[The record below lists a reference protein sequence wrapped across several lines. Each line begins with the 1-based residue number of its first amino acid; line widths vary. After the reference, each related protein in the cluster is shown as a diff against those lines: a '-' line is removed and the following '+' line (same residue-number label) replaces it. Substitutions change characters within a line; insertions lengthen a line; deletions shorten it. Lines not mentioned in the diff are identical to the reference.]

1 MQSMKKGI
9 KKAIT
14 SPTKETVI
22 TDHKRPIHG
31 FCYTHFN
38 MNKDKLLKV
47 WNLDLQSVS
56 MKAQNI
62 QTIAHAL
69 NTAIKSEQL
78 DTEYVTDVVDIM
90 LQYAIDIVNKV
101 GEIEAEQ

>member
-1 MQSMKKGI
+1 MKKGI

-38 MNKDKLLKV
+38 MKSGKTLKV
-47 WNLDLQSVS
+47 WDLDLQTVS
-56 MKAQNI
+56 EKAQNI
-62 QTIAHAL
+62 QAIAHTL
-69 NTAIKSEQL
+69 KTAIKSEQL

-90 LQYAIDIVNKV
+90 LKFAIDIVNKV
-101 GEIEAEQ
+101 GEIEAEK